1 MVRKSNIVSVGVK
14 GGGGMG
20 EPSYHYNSMSWAS
33 SSEKSDMELSDEES
47 PAPSSCSFRASSVAY
62 FWMYSAEGKAERK
75 SAWSDRKKTQINS
88 DQNYLKVCWMVAGNN
103 LRTSRYLRSTP
114 NRFWIGWTFNFLLV
128 LLWSVKVHGS
138 CISIQGVD
146 WIWVSQ
152 QLGQERFKDVGQIW
166 GRKWQITALPAK
178 RSK

>member
-62 FWMYSAEGKAERK
+62 FWMYSVERK
-75 SAWSDRKKTQINS
+75 MAWSDTKTE
-88 DQNYLKVCWMVAGNN
+88 NN
-103 LRTSRYLRSTP
+103 KS
-114 NRFWIGWTFNFLLV
+114 
-128 LLWSVKVHGS
+128 
-138 CISIQGVD
+138 
-146 WIWVSQ
+146 
-152 QLGQERFKDVGQIW
+152 
-166 GRKWQITALPAK
+166 
-178 RSK
+178 

>member
-62 FWMYSAEGKAERK
+62 FWMYSAEGKTERK
-75 SAWSDRKKTQINS
+75 SAWSDRKK
-88 DQNYLKVCWMVAGNN
+88 
-103 LRTSRYLRSTP
+103 
-114 NRFWIGWTFNFLLV
+114 
-128 LLWSVKVHGS
+128 
-138 CISIQGVD
+138 
-146 WIWVSQ
+146 
-152 QLGQERFKDVGQIW
+152 
-166 GRKWQITALPAK
+166 RK
-178 RSK
+178 

>member
-62 FWMYSAEGKAERK
+62 FWMYSGGKGGEREK
-75 SAWSDRKKTQINS
+75 ECLVRKKNA
-88 DQNYLKVCWMVAGNN
+88 NK
-103 LRTSRYLRSTP
+103 
-114 NRFWIGWTFNFLLV
+114 
-128 LLWSVKVHGS
+128 
-138 CISIQGVD
+138 
-146 WIWVSQ
+146 
-152 QLGQERFKDVGQIW
+152 
-166 GRKWQITALPAK
+166 
-178 RSK
+178 